1 MRRAEG
7 FTLVELLVVA
17 VVGAMVVAA
26 TYQVL
31 LVNQRTYTAQN
42 AQIEGQQTVRA
53 GLDVL
58 FSELRELS
66 TDGDILGFGSD
77 SLRVRV
83 MRRFGLVCAV
93 NLAGSTIDVVK
104 VGQWFEENEAVAVF
118 AENAL
123 NNVND
128 DAWLSGSITARDT
141 TQSCSGR
148 PAQRLTVAV
157 VATAALASPPDSV
170 RVGAPVRSREV
181 YTYGLYTIDGEAY
194 LARREPGLAP
204 QPLVGPLR
212 PNDGLQFAY
221 YDTLGAVATTAADI
235 AQVQVTLRTLS
246 QVTGPDGRLMADSI
260 STRIYARN

>member
-58 FSELRELS
+58 FSELREVS

-83 MRRFGLVCAV
+83 MRRFGLVCQL
-93 NLAGSTIDVVK
+93 NLASSTIDVVK
-104 VGQWFEENEAVAVF
+104 VGQWFEVDEMVAVF
-118 AENAL
+118 AENAV

-128 DAWLSGSITARDT
+128 DAWLSGTIAARDT
-141 TQSCSGR
+141 TQTCGGR
-148 PAQRLTVAV
+148 PAQRLTVGAV
-157 VATAALASPPDSV
+157 TAAALSSPPDSV
-170 RVGAPVRSREV
+170 RVGAPVRSHET

-194 LARREPGLAP
+194 LARRAPSQTP

-212 PNDGLQFAY
+212 PNDGLQFVY

-246 QVTGPDGRLMADSI
+246 QVMGPDGQLMADSI